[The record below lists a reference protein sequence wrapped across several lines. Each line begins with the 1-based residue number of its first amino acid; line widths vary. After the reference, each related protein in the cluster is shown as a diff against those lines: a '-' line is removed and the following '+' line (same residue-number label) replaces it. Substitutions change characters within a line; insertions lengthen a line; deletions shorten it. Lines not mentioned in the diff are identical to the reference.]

1 MSNRKSQ
8 EVTLG
13 LGSNLGDKKENI
25 ENAIKEIA
33 ATIGDIAIKSSQIE
47 TAPWG
52 NISQENFINCCL
64 TVNTYL
70 TPTECLKTCLNIE
83 ANLGR
88 ARDNQV
94 HWGPRIIDID
104 ILFYN
109 ELILNSDQ
117 LIIPHPF
124 LHERDF
130 VLQSLKE
137 ICPDKVHPIINK
149 TISELL

>member
-1 MSNRKSQ
+1 M
-8 EVTLG
+8 
-13 LGSNLGDKKENI
+13 
-25 ENAIKEIA
+25 
-33 ATIGDIAIKSSQIE
+33 
-47 TAPWG
+47 
-52 NISQENFINCCL
+52 